1 MSDTP
6 REEST
11 TNDNKQEL
19 FKIIQEFVPDLL
31 TSFPEYKDHLD
42 QGIIDVLNKDYD
54 TEDTTKLFEHCQNV
68 YPERFFDIL
77 YKNENIFTDA
87 SINTEFLPGMEF
99 KDIWKQDISD
109 KTRDIIWKYL
119 QLIILSIITSINNG
133 NSFGDTAKLFE
144 AIDEEE
150 FRKKIEETISGMDS
164 LFNNACEDGEDS
176 FAEDISNIDLGSL
189 PNPEDVQNHIN
200 GMLDGKLGS
209 LAREIAEETAGELD
223 LDFNE
228 ATDVNDIF
236 KKMFK
241 NPGKLMSM
249 VKNIGNKLETKMKSG
264 NINESELLK
273 EATDMMSKM
282 KDMPGMGNIEKM
294 LSQFGLPLG
303 KNAKVNMG
311 AFQSHM
317 KQTMKMSKQRERMLE
332 KMRKN
337 QEASQAAAQ
346 TAQTASQ
353 AVTMNETSEN
363 IQQIGDNEYVFRT
376 GETPEKSSRKQ
387 NKSKNKKKKR
397 KNKK

>member
-1 MSDTP
+1 MSDTQTD
-6 REEST
+6 EST
-11 TNDNKQEL
+11 TNDTKQEL
-19 FKIIQEFVPDLL
+19 FKVIQEFVPDLL
-31 TSFPEYKDHLD
+31 TTFPEYKEDID
-42 QGIIDVLNKDYD
+42 QGIFDVLNKDYD
-54 TEDTTKLFEHCQNV
+54 TEDADKLFEHCQNV

-77 YKNENIFTDA
+77 YKNDDIFTDL
-87 SINTEFLPGMEF
+87 SINTEFLPGIEF

-119 QLIILSIITSINNG
+119 QLVILSIITSINNES
-133 NSFGDTAKLFE
+133 SFGDTAKLFE
-144 AIDEEE
+144 AIDQEE
-150 FRKKIEETISGMDS
+150 FRKKIEETISSMDS
-164 LFNNACEDGEDS
+164 LFKNTSDDEEDEDGDS
-176 FAEDISNIDLGSL
+176 TEDISNIDLGSL

-223 LDFNE
+223 IDFNE
-228 ATDVNDIF
+228 ATDVNDVF

-249 VKNIGNKLETKMKSG
+249 VKNIGNKLETKLKSG

-273 EATDMMSKM
+273 EASDMMSKM

-294 LSQFGLPLG
+294 LGQFGLPLG

-311 AFQSHM
+311 AFQNHM
-317 KQTMKMSKQRERMLE
+317 KQNMKMSKQRERMLE
-332 KMRKN
+332 KMRRN
-337 QEASQAAAQ
+337 QEAAAQAAA
-346 TAQTASQ
+346 AQ
-353 AVTMNETSEN
+353 VTINETTEN
-363 IQQIGDNEYVFRT
+363 IQQIGDNEFIFRS

-387 NKSKNKKKKR
+387 SKPKNKKKKR